1 MAIQFRRNIGG
12 ARPTSGTSKDEVVSV
27 WERFYPEFMADIETA
42 IEEAKGRYG
51 YKDTDGS
58 WIEGE
63 AQEIPAPSTFWKVDT
78 KDVTT
83 GGVKTKEA
91 LTYKVEDGGKIYKGE
106 KVIIALD
113 VAGRLVKGMFPT
125 RTRKVKGEEVAI
137 KNSEDYGIVPSS
149 LLVETL
155 EDIKAAAEVASKD
168 DGKGSLG
175 AAMHQAMKDVSNPA
189 NRVKPEEKE
198 AKEKERP
205 WNDELDCWM
214 PAPKKEK

>member
-12 ARPTSGTSKDEVVSV
+12 ARATSTKNTESVVSV
-27 WERFYPEFMADIETA
+27 WERYYPEFMADIETA

-51 YKDTDGS
+51 YTEADGTI
-58 WIEGE
+58 IEAN
-63 AQEIPAPSTFWKVDT
+63 AQEVPAPSTFWKVDT
-78 KDVTT
+78 KEVVR
-83 GGVKTKEA
+83 GGVKTKEP
-91 LTYKVEDGGKIYKGE
+91 LSYKVEDGDQVFKGE
-106 KVIIALD
+106 KVIISLN

-125 RTRKVKGEEVAI
+125 RTRRVNGKEVPI

-155 EDIKAAAEVASKD
+155 EDIKAAASAAKKN

-189 NRVKPEEKE
+189 NRVPASQKA

-214 PAPKKEK
+214 PAQK

>member
-12 ARPTSGTSKDEVVSV
+12 ARATSGGGKDEVVSV
-27 WERFYPEFMADIETA
+27 WERYYPEFMADIETA

-51 YKDTDGS
+51 YTDADGTVHS
-58 WIEGE
+58 GD
-63 AQEIPAPSTFWKVDT
+63 AQEVPAPSTFWKVDT
-78 KDVTT
+78 KDVVSS
-83 GGVKTKEA
+83 GVKTKEP
-91 LTYKVEDGGKIYKGE
+91 LTYKIEDGGKIYKGE

-113 VAGRLVKGMFPT
+113 IAGRLVKGMFPV
-125 RTRKVKGEEVAI
+125 RTRKVKGKEVPI
-137 KNSEDYGIVPSS
+137 KNSEDYAIVPSS

-155 EDIKAAAEVASKD
+155 EDIKAAAEVATKD

-189 NRVKPEEKE
+189 NRVPAAQKA

-214 PAPKKEK
+214 PASK

>member
-1 MAIQFRRNIGG
+1 MAIQFTRNIGG
-12 ARPTSGTSKDEVVSV
+12 ARATSGTSKDEIVSV
-27 WERFYPEFMADIETA
+27 WERYYPEFMADIETA

-51 YKDTDGS
+51 YTDTDGTYIS
-58 WIEGE
+58 GE

-78 KDVTT
+78 KDVVS

-91 LTYKVEDGGKIYKGE
+91 LEYKVEDGGKIYKGE

-125 RTRKVKGEEVAI
+125 RTRRVKGKDVPI
-137 KNSEDYGIVPSS
+137 KHSENYGIVPSS

-155 EDIKAAAEVASKD
+155 EDIKAAAEVATKN

-175 AAMHQAMKDVSNPA
+175 QAMHQAMKDVSNPA
-189 NRVKPEEKE
+189 NRVKKHLKAE
-198 AKEKERP
+198 KEKERP

-214 PAPKKEK
+214 PAKKEEE